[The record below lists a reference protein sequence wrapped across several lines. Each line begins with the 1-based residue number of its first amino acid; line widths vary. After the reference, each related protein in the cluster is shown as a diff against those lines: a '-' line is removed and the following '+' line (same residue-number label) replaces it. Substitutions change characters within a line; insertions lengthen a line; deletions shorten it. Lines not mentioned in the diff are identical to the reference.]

1 MLIPPMWVGGG
12 GLSREGGL
20 ISEITVFGTSSHVLH
35 IRVVKMFILSDSKV
49 HIWGNTTSIHVYS

>member
-1 MLIPPMWVGGG
+1 MVGGG

-49 HIWGNTTSIHVYS
+49 HVWGNTTSIHVYS